1 MTSELKKLRY
11 PELFYKADNYS
22 NTNQKVFFILLC
34 LQLLLTV
41 LIAVS
46 TLLVAVYDGFEYATR
61 ALLLFLLCAVVVSGF
76 APFLKRWYLARSL
89 AESIKTLSWRYV
101 MNAAPFNIND
111 E

>member
-41 LIAVS
+41 LIAAS

-76 APFLKRWYLARSL
+76 APFL
-89 AESIKTLSWRYV
+89 
-101 MNAAPFNIND
+101 
-111 E
+111 